1 MTVSTLWGKLERWY
15 LWKASIGIKSELV
28 KNIDLSEKI
37 DLVKE
42 TGEKRHYNVS
52 ESDKGGTS
60 DLKKQVKKDTR
71 TFLKVIKVAQVSG
84 KEGENTLLLF

>member
-1 MTVSTLWGKLERWY
+1 MIGSIVTVSTLWGKLERWY

-42 TGEKRHYNVS
+42 TSEKRH
-52 ESDKGGTS
+52 
-60 DLKKQVKKDTR
+60 
-71 TFLKVIKVAQVSG
+71 
-84 KEGENTLLLF
+84 